1 VRLITLIKIL
11 IFGITG
17 QDGSLLARKILH
29 SKKKYKVYGVSR
41 KKNYKNLKKL
51 KIYNKINF
59 KHFDIISKS
68 KVEKTIK
75 SIKPNYIYNFSGIT
89 TIGESY
95 KDPYYTYQSICLGNL
110 NILNTLINFKK
121 KSIKYFFASS
131 AECFGNNLK
140 GEVSELTQMDPHN
153 PYSLAKFNSMEM
165 NKMYRKIFNVKCSNG
180 ILFNHESHL
189 RDDRYFTIK
198 FIEQALKLK
207 EKKINEIVINNSKG
221 FRNWGSANEYVDAI
235 KLINESKFSD
245 DFIIANDQTHSVND
259 FINTVK
265 KILKL
270 KKLKIKETIP
280 VDANSQKGYGS
291 KKFKV
296 NNNKIK
302 KVLKWYPKKNL
313 KDIITDILLN
323 KFNYKNN

>member
-1 VRLITLIKIL
+1 MIKIL

-17 QDGSLLARKILH
+17 QDGSLLAEKILQ
-29 SKKKYKVYGVSR
+29 SKKKYRVYGVSR

-68 KVEKTIK
+68 KVEETIK

-89 TIGESY
+89 SIGESY

-110 NILNTLINFKK
+110 NILNTLINLKK
-121 KSIKYFFASS
+121 KNIKYFFASS

-140 GEVSELTQMDPHN
+140 GEVSELTKMDPHN

-165 NKMYRKIFNVKCSNG
+165 NKLYRKIFKIKCSNG
-180 ILFNHESHL
+180 ILFNHESSL

-198 FIEQALKLK
+198 FIEQALKFK
-207 EKKINEIVINNSKG
+207 EKKISEIVINNSKG
-221 FRNWGSANEYVDAI
+221 FRNWGSAKEYVEAI

-265 KILKL
+265 KVLKL
-270 KKLKIKETIP
+270 KNLKIKETML
-280 VDANSQKGYGS
+280 VDTNSQKGYGL

-302 KVLKWYPKKNL
+302 RVLKWYPKKNL

>member
-1 VRLITLIKIL
+1 
-11 IFGITG
+11 
-17 QDGSLLARKILH
+17 
-29 SKKKYKVYGVSR
+29 
-41 KKNYKNLKKL
+41 
-51 KIYNKINF
+51 
-59 KHFDIISKS
+59 
-68 KVEKTIK
+68 
-75 SIKPNYIYNFSGIT
+75 
-89 TIGESY
+89 
-95 KDPYYTYQSICLGNL
+95 
-110 NILNTLINFKK
+110 
-121 KSIKYFFASS
+121 
-131 AECFGNNLK
+131 
-140 GEVSELTQMDPHN
+140 MDPHN

-165 NKMYRKIFNVKCSNG
+165 NKLYRKIFKIKCSNG
-180 ILFNHESHL
+180 ILFNHESSL

-198 FIEQALKLK
+198 FIEQALKFK

-221 FRNWGSANEYVDAI
+221 FRNWGSANEYVEAI

-245 DFIIANDQTHSVND
+245 DFIVANDQTHSVND

-270 KKLKIKETIP
+270 KNLKIKETML
-280 VDANSQKGYGS
+280 VDTNSQRGYGL

-302 KVLKWYPKKNL
+302 RILKWYPKKNL

>member
-1 VRLITLIKIL
+1 MRLITLIKIL

-17 QDGSLLARKILH
+17 QDGSLLAKKILH

-51 KIYNKINF
+51 KIYYKINF

-75 SIKPNYIYNFSGIT
+75 SIMPDYIYNFSGIT
-89 TIGESY
+89 SIAESY

-140 GEVSELTQMDPHN
+140 GKVSELTQMDPHN

-165 NKMYRKIFNVKCSNG
+165 NKLYRKIFNIKCSNG
-180 ILFNHESHL
+180 ILFNHESFL

-198 FIEQALKLK
+198 FIEQALKFK

-221 FRNWGSANEYVDAI
+221 FRNWGSADEYVDAI

-270 KKLKIKETIP
+270 KNLKIKETMP
-280 VDANSQKGYGS
+280 VDTSSQKGYGL
-291 KKFKV
+291 KNFKAK
-296 NNNKIK
+296 NNKIK
-302 KVLKWYPKKNL
+302 SVLKWHPKKNL
-313 KDIITDILLN
+313 KDIIIDILLN

>member
-1 VRLITLIKIL
+1 
-11 IFGITG
+11 
-17 QDGSLLARKILH
+17 LLARKILH

>member
-1 VRLITLIKIL
+1 MIKIL

-17 QDGSLLARKILH
+17 QDGSLLAKKILQ
-29 SKKKYKVYGVSR
+29 SKKKYSVYGVSR

-51 KIYNKINF
+51 KIYDKVKF

-75 SIKPNYIYNFSGIT
+75 SIMPNYIYNFSGIT

-110 NILNTLINFKK
+110 NILNTLINLK

-131 AECFGNNLK
+131 AECFGDNLK

-165 NKMYRKIFNVKCSNG
+165 NKLYRKIFNIKCSNG
-180 ILFNHESHL
+180 ILFNHESFL
-189 RDDRYFTIK
+189 RDNRYFTIK
-198 FIEQALKLK
+198 FIEQALKFK
-207 EKKINEIVINNSKG
+207 EKKINEIVIYNSKG
-221 FRNWGSANEYVDAI
+221 FRNWGSADEFVDAI
-235 KLINESKFSD
+235 KLINENKVSD
-245 DFIIANDQTHSVND
+245 DFIIANEQTHSIND

-270 KKLKIKETIP
+270 KNLKIRETMP
-280 VDANSQKGYGS
+280 VDASSQEVYGL

-302 KVLKWYPKKNL
+302 KVLKWHPKKNL
-313 KDIITDILLN
+313 EDIIIDILLN

>member
-17 QDGSLLARKILH
+17 QDGSLLAKKILQ
-29 SKKKYKVYGVSR
+29 SKKKYSVYGVSR

-51 KIYNKINF
+51 NIYDKVKF

-75 SIKPNYIYNFSGIT
+75 SIMPNYIYNFSGIT

-110 NILNTLINFKK
+110 NILNTLINLK

-131 AECFGNNLK
+131 AECFGDNLK

-165 NKMYRKIFNVKCSNG
+165 NKLYRKIFNIKCSNG
-180 ILFNHESHL
+180 ILFNHESFL
-189 RDDRYFTIK
+189 RDNRYFTIK
-198 FIEQALKLK
+198 FIEQALKFK
-207 EKKINEIVINNSKG
+207 EKKINEIVIYNSKG
-221 FRNWGSANEYVDAI
+221 FRNWGSANEFVEAI
-235 KLINESKFSD
+235 KLINENKFSD
-245 DFIIANDQTHSVND
+245 DFIIANDQTHSIND

-270 KKLKIKETIP
+270 KNLKIRETIP
-280 VDANSQKGYGS
+280 VDTSSQEGYGL

-302 KVLKWYPKKNL
+302 KVLKWHPKKNL
-313 KDIITDILLN
+313 EDIISDILLN

>member
-1 VRLITLIKIL
+1 MRLTTLIKIL

-17 QDGSLLARKILH
+17 QDGSLLAKKILQ
-29 SKKKYKVYGVSR
+29 SKKKYSVYGVSR

-51 KIYNKINF
+51 NIYDKVKF

-75 SIKPNYIYNFSGIT
+75 SIMPNYIYNFSGIT

-110 NILNTLINFKK
+110 NILNTLINLK

-131 AECFGNNLK
+131 AECFGDDLK
-140 GEVSELTQMDPHN
+140 GEVSELTLMDPHN

-165 NKMYRKIFNVKCSNG
+165 NKLYRKIFNIKCSNG
-180 ILFNHESHL
+180 ILFNHESFL
-189 RDDRYFTIK
+189 RDNRYFTIK
-198 FIEQALKLK
+198 FIEQALKFK
-207 EKKINEIVINNSKG
+207 EKKINEIVIYNSKG
-221 FRNWGSANEYVDAI
+221 FRNWGSANEFVDAI
-235 KLINESKFSD
+235 KLINENKFSD
-245 DFIIANDQTHSVND
+245 DFIIANDQTHSIND

-270 KKLKIKETIP
+270 KNLKIRETMP
-280 VDANSQKGYGS
+280 VDTSSQEGYGL

-302 KVLKWYPKKNL
+302 KVLKWHPKKNL
-313 KDIITDILLN
+313 EDIIIDILLN